1 MIDYLKGEKMK
12 AKILLLFIITFSFLS
27 CSEDDGVEPVDFNP
41 NTESFLD
48 GQWSG
53 NGADEDKSISI
64 TAQLNAPH
72 DIIGGTITVDFSASI
87 ETLGIINID
96 INGTV
101 SGTLVNSQMSFG
113 AEDANTG
120 NTFLYNGQLAKNDS
134 TRIIGNARV
143 HYAVADTNFMLNL
156 NLSKQ

>member
-1 MIDYLKGEKMK
+1 MR
-12 AKILLLFIITFSFLS
+12 AKILLLIIFTVGFFS

-53 NGADEDKSISI
+53 SGADEDKSISI

-87 ETLGIINID
+87 ETIGIINID
-96 INGTV
+96 IDGTV
-101 SGTLVNSQMSFG
+101 SGTLVNSQMNFG
-113 AEDANTG
+113 AEDANSG

-134 TRIIGNARV
+134 TKITGNARV
-143 HYAVADTNFMLNL
+143 HYAAADTNFTISL